1 MEIIFTHAWQRF
13 MYHDRTSG
21 AIVTVLDVDSLG
33 SAIDVACEGPRS
45 DRLAPL
51 HGTALLYLGGDARN
65 LYFGKCGVAT
75 LLGLTLVTC
84 D

>member
-1 MEIIFTHAWQRF
+1 MLLIQPCHSFG
-13 MYHDRTSG
+13 YRTSG

-75 LLGLTLVTC
+75 LLGLMLVTC

>member
-1 MEIIFTHAWQRF
+1 
-13 MYHDRTSG
+13 
-21 AIVTVLDVDSLG
+21 VLDADSLG
-33 SAIDVACEGPRS
+33 SAIDVACEGRDQTDLLRS
-45 DRLAPL
+45 MGR
-51 HGTALLYLGGDARN
+51 ALLYLGGGARN